1 MRFGGVKT
9 GSALLTCLLVVGAC
23 GGSPTG
29 AEISNPTVP
38 TTTSASE
45 AVATETST
53 AATSDNQGTTGATA
67 STSTSVVASTTTS
80 TSVATPTSTSTSVVA
95 STTTSTSVATS
106 TSTSTSV
113 VASTIPPDDLASGET
128 GQGVNPDSG
137 SHPFNTTDPNLR
149 DCLLR
154 GLGAGLFEEL
164 SHSRQPNAAEVEVIG
179 FCLSA
184 ASSAN
189 AGSRPA
195 PADEPRPAQGDGS
208 DRDDGPAAPEP
219 VTCPADQ
226 GPVSGLGWITE
237 VNRLMD
243 AVTLGHSPVAG
254 VLDQSIGA
262 SDPRVVQLADGT
274 YRLYFAATPD
284 GLTVAKSNAGVDWEL
299 EARTVIPSGMPH
311 TSLLPLAGGGWRLFT
326 VKNVSGGSV
335 VKSFV
340 STDGLEFTE
349 EPGDRLTNDAFP
361 FGNIQ
366 SPFAFQMP
374 DGSFR
379 MYLTAYPEGEQA
391 SQPNEYSVLRMVSAT
406 SDDMLSWSADPGVV
420 IEGLDH
426 PSVVVADDGTVTV
439 YAGTPFTKL
448 VSTDGRQFSQP
459 EYLDLSGR
467 DFDVKS
473 MAAGQLR
480 VYSNGHDFDEGSWL
494 RISRST
500 TVTWDAEISVRGYD
514 SINDVFTLDVCVTG
528 SSATPI
534 EVHLTDKDHRIR
546 KLDLESSSVSVA
558 QGVPPFRTTVTLDDG
573 SVPGGP
579 YDWRPTKSML
589 RLFDGLA
596 IREWAID
603 EVFTDQYLAASK

>member
-1 MRFGGVKT
+1 MV
-9 GSALLTCLLVVGAC
+9 
-23 GGSPTG
+23 
-29 AEISNPTVP
+29 
-38 TTTSASE
+38 
-45 AVATETST
+45 
-53 AATSDNQGTTGATA
+53 
-67 STSTSVVASTTTS
+67 
-80 TSVATPTSTSTSVVA
+80 
-95 STTTSTSVATS
+95 
-106 TSTSTSV
+106 
-113 VASTIPPDDLASGET
+113 SGET
-128 GQGVNPDSG
+128 GHEGNPDSG
-137 SHPFNTTDPNLR
+137 SHPFNTTDPNQR

-154 GLGAGLFEEL
+154 GLGAELFEEL
-164 SHSRQPNAAEVEVIG
+164 LRGRHPNAAEGEVIG

-184 ASSAN
+184 GPSAD
-189 AGSRPA
+189 AGARPA
-195 PADEPRPAQGDGS
+195 PTDEPRPVQGDGP
-208 DRDDGPAAPEP
+208 DREDGPAVPEP
-219 VTCPADQ
+219 AVCPTGQ

-237 VNRLMD
+237 ANRLMD
-243 AVTLGHSPVAG
+243 AVTLGHSPVPG

-284 GLTVAKSNAGVDWEL
+284 GLTVAKSNDGVNWEL

-311 TSLLPLAGGGWRLFT
+311 TSLVSLTDGGWRLFA
-326 VKNVSGGSV
+326 VRNVSGGSV

-340 STDGLEFTE
+340 STDGIEFTE
-349 EPGDRLTNDAFP
+349 EPGDRLTNEDFP

-366 SPFAFQMP
+366 SPFAFEMP

-391 SQPNEYSVLRMVSAT
+391 AQPNGYSVLRMVSAT

-420 IEGLDH
+420 VEGLDH
-426 PSVVVADDGTVTV
+426 PSAVVSDDGTITV

-448 VSTDGRQFSQP
+448 VSSDGRQFSQP

-473 MAAGQLR
+473 MASGQLR
-480 VYSNGHDFDEGSWL
+480 IYSNGHDFDEGSWL

-546 KLDLESSSVSVA
+546 KLDFESSSVSVA
-558 QGVPPFRTTVTLDDG
+558 RGVPPFRTTITLDDG

-589 RLFDGLA
+589 RLFDGVA

-603 EVFTDQYLAASK
+603 EVFTDQHLAASK

>member
-1 MRFGGVKT
+1 MV
-9 GSALLTCLLVVGAC
+9 
-23 GGSPTG
+23 
-29 AEISNPTVP
+29 
-38 TTTSASE
+38 
-45 AVATETST
+45 
-53 AATSDNQGTTGATA
+53 
-67 STSTSVVASTTTS
+67 
-80 TSVATPTSTSTSVVA
+80 
-95 STTTSTSVATS
+95 TS
-106 TSTSTSV
+106 TSTSTSIA
-113 VASTIPPDDLASGET
+113 ASTLPSDDLVSGGAEY
-128 GQGVNPDSG
+128 GVKPDSG

-154 GLGAGLFEEL
+154 GFGVDLFEEL
-164 SHSRQPNAAEVEVIG
+164 SRGRQPNTAEGEVIG

-184 ASSAN
+184 GPSAD
-189 AGSRPA
+189 AGPQPA
-195 PADEPRPAQGDGS
+195 PADEPRPAQGDGP
-208 DRDDGPAAPEP
+208 DHDDGPDAPEP
-219 VTCPADQ
+219 AVCPTDQ

-284 GLTVAKSNAGVDWEL
+284 GLTVAKSNDGMDWEL

-311 TSLLPLAGGGWRLFT
+311 TSLVSLADGGWRLFA

-335 VKSFV
+335 VKSFI

-349 EPGDRLTNDAFP
+349 EPGDRLTNDDFP

-366 SPFAFQMP
+366 SPFAFEMP

-391 SQPNEYSVLRMVSAT
+391 AQPNGYSVLRMVSAT
-406 SDDMLSWSADPGVV
+406 SDDMLSWSTDPGVV

-426 PSVVVADDGTVTV
+426 PSVLVSDDGTITI

-467 DFDVKS
+467 DFDVKL
-473 MAAGQLR
+473 MATGQLR

-546 KLDLESSSVSVA
+546 KLDFESSSVSVA
-558 QGVPPFRTTVTLDDG
+558 QGAPPFRTTITLDDG
-573 SVPGGP
+573 GVPGGP
-579 YDWRPTKSML
+579 YDWRPTKTML
-589 RLFDGLA
+589 RLFDGVA

>member
-1 MRFGGVKT
+1 
-9 GSALLTCLLVVGAC
+9 
-23 GGSPTG
+23 
-29 AEISNPTVP
+29 
-38 TTTSASE
+38 
-45 AVATETST
+45 
-53 AATSDNQGTTGATA
+53 
-67 STSTSVVASTTTS
+67 
-80 TSVATPTSTSTSVVA
+80 
-95 STTTSTSVATS
+95 
-106 TSTSTSV
+106 
-113 VASTIPPDDLASGET
+113 
-128 GQGVNPDSG
+128 
-137 SHPFNTTDPNLR
+137 
-149 DCLLR
+149 
-154 GLGAGLFEEL
+154 
-164 SHSRQPNAAEVEVIG
+164 
-179 FCLSA
+179 
-184 ASSAN
+184 
-189 AGSRPA
+189 
-195 PADEPRPAQGDGS
+195 
-208 DRDDGPAAPEP
+208 
-219 VTCPADQ
+219 
-226 GPVSGLGWITE
+226 
-237 VNRLMD
+237 MD

-284 GLTVAKSNAGVDWEL
+284 GLTVAKSNDGVNWEL

-311 TSLLPLAGGGWRLFT
+311 TSMVSLSDGGWRLFA

-349 EPGDRLTNDAFP
+349 EPGDRLTNDDFP

-366 SPFAFQMP
+366 SPFAFEMP

-391 SQPNEYSVLRMVSAT
+391 AQPNGYSVLRMVSAT
-406 SDDMLSWSADPGVV
+406 SDDMLSWSPDPGVV

-426 PSVVVADDGTVTV
+426 PSVVVSDDGTITV

-473 MAAGQLR
+473 MATGQLR

-500 TVTWDAEISVRGYD
+500 PVTWDAEISVRGYD
-514 SINDVFTLDVCVTG
+514 SISDVFTLDVCVTG

-546 KLDLESSSVSVA
+546 KLDFESSSVSVA
-558 QGVPPFRTTVTLDDG
+558 QGVPPFRTTITLDDG

-589 RLFDGLA
+589 RLFDGVA